1 MSRDIND
8 PEIKVNIRT
17 SPNSEEEKKD
27 MRSLNSNP
35 VSTIMGNL
43 FASLLTRGTYRN
55 GDDDYIRPGTNPN
68 LYGDVSGYASLQGH
82 THLQGHAP
90 LQGHTPLQAYIHVSD
105 SFGDGSGFYS
115 DIPYLL
121 QAMTI
126 IEPENFTHKNPSI
139 VLDLHTRKCSK
150 SEISKECAVCLE
162 KIKEDD
168 IITTID
174 CAHTFH
180 YSCITE
186 WGKYKQ
192 ECPLCRTRI
201 PILEI

>member
-17 SPNSEEEKKD
+17 TPTTEEK
-27 MRSLNSNP
+27 METPRLNSNL
-35 VSTIMGNL
+35 VSGMMNNFFT
-43 FASLLTRGTYRN
+43 SLITGGYTTTYRN
-55 GDDDYIRPGTNPN
+55 GDNDYFQPRAHAGASARTGADAHAARNAP
-68 LYGDVSGYASLQGH
+68 GDVTGYAYL
-82 THLQGHAP
+82 TL
-90 LQGHTPLQAYIHVSD
+90 SD
-105 SFGDGSGFYS
+105 SFGDSQGFYS

-126 IEPENFTHKNPSI
+126 IEPENFTHKNTNI
-139 VLDLHTRKCSK
+139 ILDIQSHKCTV

-162 KIKEDD
+162 KIKEGDTL
-168 IITTID
+168 TTID

-192 ECPLCRTRI
+192 ECPLCRTPI
-201 PILEI
+201 PILEV

>member
-8 PEIKVNIRT
+8 PQIKVNIRNT
-17 SPNSEEEKKD
+17 PPVEEKKEIQPLD
-27 MRSLNSNP
+27 PNTV
-35 VSTIMGNL
+35 VSTIMSN
-43 FASLLTRGTYRN
+43 FFSSLVTGGGYTTTYRN
-55 GDDDYIRPGTNPN
+55 GDNQTN
-68 LYGDVSGYASLQGH
+68 GDVTGYSTLQF
-82 THLQGHAP
+82 P
-90 LQGHTPLQAYIHVSD
+90 VSD
-105 SFGDGSGFYS
+105 VFGDGFYS

-126 IEPENFTHKNPSI
+126 IEPENFSFTNKNANI
-139 VLDLHTRKCSK
+139 VLDVHSRKCTQ

-162 KIKEDD
+162 KIKEGDVVA
-168 IITTID
+168 TIQ

-180 YSCITE
+180 YPCITE

-201 PILEI
+201 PILEE